1 MTLAP
6 SMPAT
11 DRSMIPGPVASSAP
25 TPSSALSLESAAV
38 DARELLAVA
47 ARLDAHARP
56 DGATVSPRGLV
67 ARAFIAAS
75 VRHPGVDV
83 RWPLLP
89 TRHGLRVS
97 ELTAALDE
105 ADAASPVPDDAAVLS
120 VGPIAE
126 GAPLELRL
134 AFDPRR
140 VDAVEARML
149 LLELAALL
157 ADPLD
162 LVAHC

>member
-6 SMPAT
+6 SMT
-11 DRSMIPGPVASSAP
+11 VAQRRAITTGSP
-25 TPSSALSLESAAV
+25 ALSLETATV
-38 DARELLAVA
+38 DTHELLAVSR
-47 ARLDAHARP
+47 RLDVHARI
-56 DGATVSPRGLV
+56 DGGSVSARSLV
-67 ARAFIAAS
+67 ARALLAALL
-75 VRHPGVDV
+75 RHPAVDV

-89 TRHGLRVS
+89 ARHGLRLS
-97 ELTAALDE
+97 ELTAALE
-105 ADAASPVPDDAAVLS
+105 GADAASPVPDDAAVLS
-120 VGPIAE
+120 VGPIAD
-126 GAPLELRL
+126 GSPLDLWL

-157 ADPLD
+157 TDPLD

>member
-1 MTLAP
+1 MPVTQRSAVVPAP
-6 SMPAT
+6 L
-11 DRSMIPGPVASSAP
+11 
-25 TPSSALSLESAAV
+25 ALSLETAAV
-38 DARELLAVA
+38 EVAELLAVV
-47 ARLDAHARP
+47 ARLDAHARL
-56 DGATVSPRGLV
+56 DGAAVTARSLV
-67 ARAFIAAS
+67 ARALLAAS
-75 VRHPGVDV
+75 LRHPAVDV

-89 TRHGLRVS
+89 ARHGLRLS
-97 ELTAALDE
+97 ELTAALDG

-120 VGPIAE
+120 VGPISE
-126 GAPLELRL
+126 GSPLELRL

-157 ADPLD
+157 TDPLD

>member
-6 SMPAT
+6 SMPVAQRPTIAT
-11 DRSMIPGPVASSAP
+11 GPL
-25 TPSSALSLESAAV
+25 ALSLESAAV
-38 DARELLAVA
+38 DTRELLAVA
-47 ARLDAHARP
+47 RRLDVHARV
-56 DGATVSPRGLV
+56 DGASVSARSLV
-67 ARAFIAAS
+67 ARALLAALL
-75 VRHPGVDV
+75 RHPAVDV

-89 TRHGLRVS
+89 ARHGLRLS
-97 ELTAALDE
+97 ELTAALDG

-120 VGPIAE
+120 VGPVTE
-126 GAPLELRL
+126 GSPLELRL

-162 LVAHC
+162 LVARC